1 MKDNNIYKA
10 DEHKV
15 VVDERTGE
23 ATKLMRKHNA
33 HTETD
38 FFIMYLRPWLAASE
52 NDVSRKIKVFIHCIM
67 CSSLSRAS
75 SADGE
80 GNYFHVSDVIES
92 VKKEDAV
99 ISDNNVRVSINRL
112 CAEGFVVKAKKWDE
126 KKDCFVETRG
136 KYYINPKFGIKGK
149 ITEKTYLKLVIEKA
163 PVRSK

>member
-92 VKKEDAV
+92 VKKEDAEPECPAPRRPT
-99 ISDNNVRVSINRL
+99 SSSPSS
-112 CAEGFVVKAKKWDE
+112 CAT
-126 KKDCFVETRG
+126 CR
-136 KYYINPKFGIKGK
+136 PRCCSS
-149 ITEKTYLKLVIEKA
+149 
-163 PVRSK
+163 PSSR

>member
-1 MKDNNIYKA
+1 MKSDNIYKE

-15 VVDERTGE
+15 VVDDRTGE
-23 ATKLMRKHNA
+23 AKKLMRKHNA

-52 NDVSRKIKVFIHCIM
+52 NDVSRKVKVFIHCIM
-67 CSSLSRAS
+67 CSSLSRATS
-75 SADGE
+75 TDSE

-92 VKKEDAV
+92 VKREDAG

-112 CAEGFVVKAKKWDE
+112 CDEGFVAKAKKWDE
-126 KKDCFVETRG
+126 ESRSWVVIRG

-163 PVRSK
+163 PVKNK